1 MGLAWRVWVGAAL
14 AALAGC
20 ATPPDLAPVDLGARE
35 QAELVLA
42 RLSDAEKV
50 ALVHGSA
57 TMEVAAN
64 PTKGIPEPLAFSD
77 GPNTVRAEMVRE
89 DFGYRYAADDPRDA
103 ATVFPALSAL
113 AATWDVGLARRF
125 GEALGEE
132 ARARGKDV
140 MLGPG
145 VNLARTP
152 LCGRNYEY
160 LGGEDPCLTAR
171 LAVPVIQGIQSRDVA
186 ACVKHF
192 ALNSQELNRNDV
204 DARPTVRTLRELY
217 LPAFEAAVKEGGVL
231 CVMNGYNRVLGVRC
245 SHNGWL
251 NNTVLKGE
259 WGFPGLVVTDWGSL
273 RDTVAGANGGTDLE
287 MDAGRAIRYFRMPL
301 LRAVRTGRVPRA
313 RLDDMARRVLYVQ
326 AKLHKLDG
334 GRRAKGSVNT
344 PGHQAL
350 AREIAAAS
358 VTLLKN
364 DAGVLP
370 LQAEELRKVLVVGT
384 LAGQRFCREGWSAE
398 GKPPYEVTLVEGLRE
413 ALPGVEIVH
422 EPFPALATSF
432 AAVPESCLLTES
444 PLSPKIVGMTD
455 RGWKGEWFGND
466 RLEGLPSAVT
476 FGRTPS
482 LAEERP
488 AGERFSVS
496 WTTRLRAPET
506 GEYVFG
512 ATVDDGCRL
521 FVNETPV
528 IDAWADGA
536 RRLVSGS
543 VRLEEGQAYNLRLEY
558 RQAGGAAVLTF
569 GWRRPSERGVGYA
582 ELAEAA
588 READAVVLV
597 TGNGKGHGPALE
609 CEGGDRPSL
618 ALLPQDDAGIAALL
632 GVNPRTVTIV
642 QSGAPV
648 LMPWVDRAHTLLHH
662 SFLGQESGR
671 AVADVLLGRREPTGR
686 LVHTWPRRL
695 GDSPAHALDDYHADV
710 AFHREGLLIGYRWFD
725 AKGLIPCFP
734 FGYGLSYA
742 RFAYGVPEVEVGE
755 EGVEVSVEVENVSD
769 RAGTVVAQVYVEPP
783 VSGAVFR
790 APRQLAAFR
799 KAALDPGEAETLT
812 FELPH
817 RAFAYWDEGLH
828 GWRHEAGIFAV
839 AVGDSSRDLPVRA
852 PVPLPAWSH
861 PVRTPAPS
869 GATPAAE

>member
-1 MGLAWRVWVGAAL
+1 MMT
-14 AALAGC
+14 LAGC
-20 ATPPDLAPVDLGARE
+20 AAVPELAPVDMDARE
-35 QAELVLA
+35 QAETILA

-50 ALVHGSA
+50 ALTHGSA
-57 TMEVAAN
+57 TMYVAAN
-64 PTKGIPEPLAFSD
+64 PRRGIPEPLAFSD

-89 DFGYRYAADDPRDA
+89 DFNYRYAADDPRDT
-103 ATVFPALSAL
+103 ATVFPSLSAL
-113 AATWDVGLARRF
+113 AMTWAPDLAQRF

-160 LGGEDPCLTAR
+160 LGGEDPCLASR
-171 LAVPVIQGIQSRDVA
+171 LVVPVIQGIQSKDVA

-192 ALNSQELNRNDV
+192 AVNSQELNRNHV
-204 DARPTVRTLRELY
+204 DARPDVRTLRELY

-231 CVMNGYNRVLGVRC
+231 CVMNGYNKVNGVHC

-273 RDTVAGANGGTDLE
+273 GDTVSGANGGTDLE
-287 MDAGRAIRYFRMPL
+287 MNAGRAIKYFRTPL
-301 LRAVRTGRVPRA
+301 LRAVRMGRVLRE
-313 RLDDMARRVLYVQ
+313 RLADMARRVLYVQ

-334 GRRAKGSVNT
+334 GRRAEGSINT
-344 PGHQAL
+344 PEHQEL

-370 LQAEELRKVLVVGT
+370 LKAEGLQKILVVGT
-384 LAGQRFCREGWSAE
+384 LADQEVCREGWSAE
-398 GKPPYEVTLVEGLRE
+398 GKPPYEVTLVEGLHE
-413 ALPGVEIVH
+413 ALPGVTIIH
-422 EPFPALATSF
+422 EPFPALSTSF
-432 AAVPESCLLTES
+432 AAIPESCLLTERS
-444 PLSPKIVGMTD
+444 FSPKIVGMTD
-455 RGWKGEWFGND
+455 RGWRGEWLDND
-466 RLEGLPSAVT
+466 RLEGLPPAIT

-482 LAEERP
+482 LEEKKMS
-488 AGERFSVS
+488 GERFFVS

-521 FVNETPV
+521 YVNGTPV
-528 IDAWADGA
+528 IEAWEDGA

-543 VRLEEGQAYNLRLEY
+543 VRLEEGQIYDLRLEY
-558 RQAGGAAVLTF
+558 RQAGGAAIFEF
-569 GWRRPSERGVGYA
+569 GWRRPSESGAGYA
-582 ELAEAA
+582 ELIQAA
-588 READAVVLV
+588 READAVILM

-618 ALLPQDDAGIAALL
+618 ALLPQDNAGIAALL
-632 GVNPRTVTIV
+632 SINPRTIVVV
-642 QSGAPV
+642 QSGSPV
-648 LMPWVDRAHTLLHH
+648 LMPWVDRAPTLLHH

-671 AVADVLLGRREPTGR
+671 AVADVLLGKREPMGR

-695 GDSPAHALDDYHADV
+695 EDSPAHALDDYHADV
-710 AFHREGLLIGYRWFD
+710 VYHREGLLIGYRWFD
-725 AKGLIPCFP
+725 ARSLIPLFP

-742 RFAYGVPEVEVGE
+742 TFDYGVPEVDVSENGA
-755 EGVEVSVEVENVSD
+755 EVSVDIENVSD
-769 RAGTVVAQVYVEPP
+769 HAGTAIVQVYVEPP
-783 VSGAVFR
+783 ISGAVFR
-790 APRQLAAFR
+790 APRQLAAFQ
-799 KAALDPGEAETLT
+799 KVTLEPGEEETLT
-812 FELPH
+812 FDLPH
-817 RAFAYWDEGLH
+817 RAFAYWDESLH
-828 GWRHEAGIFAV
+828 GWRHETGIFTV
-839 AVGDSSRDLPVRA
+839 AVGNSSRDLPVRA
-852 PVPLPAWSH
+852 PVPLKTWEH
-861 PVRTPAPS
+861 LVRPTAQ
-869 GATPAAE
+869 